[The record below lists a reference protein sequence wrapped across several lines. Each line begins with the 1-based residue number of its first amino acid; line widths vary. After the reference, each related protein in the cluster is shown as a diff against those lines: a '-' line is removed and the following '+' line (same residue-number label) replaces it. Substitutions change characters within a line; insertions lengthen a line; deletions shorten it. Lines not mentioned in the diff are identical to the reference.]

1 MRFLPVGLDVR
12 RQRCVVVGGGS
23 VGTRK
28 VHNLLRAGAS
38 VTLISPEISRALAAD
53 LPGEAFQWLREEYR
67 EEHLDGVFLAVAA
80 TDDPELNRRV
90 VEACRLRGVLVCDA
104 SSRDRTQVI
113 FGALLEEGEATVAV
127 FTDGRDPT
135 LSRRTRDRV
144 ASLLA
149 ESPGE
154 GPGAGAD
161 REGGEGG
168 TAPGTLGT
176 TKPPPTKTTATGTD
190 ATPTAPTTATPT
202 TATPTTATPTT
213 ATGTTAPTEE
223 KDKQHPMLILIA
235 HGSRTPEW
243 RGSLENLTES
253 VRSVDGSGPVRLAFM
268 QFAGPTLPDVV
279 KEGLEEGV
287 REFRLLPLFMASA
300 GHVDND
306 IRPLVADLRDR
317 HPEAR
322 FHLMTPVGE
331 LPEFHRFL
339 QDFAVP

>member
-1 MRFLPVGLDVR
+1 M
-12 RQRCVVVGGGS
+12 
-23 VGTRK
+23 GTRK

-38 VTLISPEISRALAAD
+38 VTLISPEVSRELAAD
-53 LPGEAFQWLREEYR
+53 LPGEGFRWLREEYR

-90 VEACRLRGVLVCDA
+90 VEACRARGVLVCDA

-161 REGGEGG
+161 KGGGEGR

-202 TATPTTATPTT
+202 TAP
-213 ATGTTAPTEE
+213 GTTAPTEE
-223 KDKQHPMLILIA
+223 KDKRHPMLILIA

-243 RGSLENLTES
+243 RGSLEKLTES
-253 VRSVDGSGPVRLAFM
+253 VRSVDGSGSVRLAFM

-279 KEGLEEGV
+279 EEGLEEGV

>member
-1 MRFLPVGLDVR
+1 M
-12 RQRCVVVGGGS
+12 
-23 VGTRK
+23 GTRK

-38 VTLISPEISRALAAD
+38 VTLISPEISRELAAN
-53 LPGEAFQWLREEYR
+53 LPGEAFRWVREEYR
-67 EEHLDGVFLAVAA
+67 EEHLDGAFLAVAA
-80 TDDPELNRRV
+80 TDDPELNQRV
-90 VEACRLRGVLVCDA
+90 VEACRARGVLVCDA

-113 FGALLEEGEATVAV
+113 FGALLEEGEATLAV

-161 REGGEGG
+161 QEGGAGG

-176 TKPPPTKTTATGTD
+176 TKPPPTTTTATGTD
-190 ATPTAPTTATPT
+190 ATPPAPTTTAPTTATPT
-202 TATPTTATPTT
+202 TAT
-213 ATGTTAPTEE
+213 GMTAPTEE
-223 KDKQHPMLILIA
+223 KDRRHPMLILIA

-243 RGSLENLTES
+243 RGSLEKLTES
-253 VRSVDGSGPVRLAFM
+253 VRSVDGSASVRLAFM

-279 KEGLEEGV
+279 EEGLEEGV

-339 QDFAVP
+339 QDFAVS